1 MSFAHLHVH
10 TEYSLLDGFSNIKK
24 LVKRVKEMDMPAV
37 AITDHGTMFG
47 VIDFYKA
54 AKEAGVKPIIGLET
68 YMAARTMHDR
78 NSKLD
83 RSSYHLLL
91 LAENETGYKNLLKIA
106 SAAQLD
112 GFYYYPRIDHDF
124 LAAHSEGLI
133 ATSGCMSAEIPRSL
147 LDDKPEE
154 AVKRMNWYYDV
165 FGPDRFFVELQQHNI
180 KEITDLNRRLVEMG
194 AKYSAKFIAT
204 NDVHYINPDDARLQ
218 DILLAIQTQSLLSD
232 PERMRMTDDS
242 YYLRTPQEMS
252 QLFAEVP
259 ESLSNTL
266 LIAERCNVDLS
277 FKGYH
282 LPEFPVPEGY
292 TAETYLRHLCEE
304 GARSRYGNRAA
315 SQEVRERLR
324 IRIRRCPQDGLRCVL
339 PDRVGFMSLCA

>member
-1 MSFAHLHVH
+1 
-10 TEYSLLDGFSNIKK
+10 
-24 LVKRVKEMDMPAV
+24 
-37 AITDHGTMFG
+37 
-47 VIDFYKA
+47 
-54 AKEAGVKPIIGLET
+54 
-68 YMAARTMHDR
+68 
-78 NSKLD
+78 
-83 RSSYHLLL
+83 
-91 LAENETGYKNLLKIA
+91 
-106 SAAQLD
+106 
-112 GFYYYPRIDHDF
+112 
-124 LAAHSEGLI
+124 
-133 ATSGCMSAEIPRSL
+133 
-147 LDDKPEE
+147 
-154 AVKRMNWYYDV
+154 MNWYYDV

-180 KEITDLNRRLVEMG
+180 KEITDLNRSLVEMG

-232 PERMRMTDDS
+232 PNRMRMTDDS

-259 ESLSNTL
+259 ELLSNTL

-304 GARSRYGNRAA
+304 GARKPLWGPRRQPGRSVNA
-315 SQEVRERLR
+315 SNTSWALLTRWASM
-324 IRIRRCPQDGLRCVL
+324 PT
-339 PDRVGFMSLCA
+339 S

>member
-1 MSFAHLHVH
+1 
-10 TEYSLLDGFSNIKK
+10 
-24 LVKRVKEMDMPAV
+24 MPAV

-54 AKEAGVKPIIGLET
+54 AKDAGVKPIIGLEA

-78 NSKLD
+78 DSKLD

-91 LAENETGYKNLLKIA
+91 LAENETGYKNFLKIA

-133 ATSGCMSAEIPRSL
+133 CTSGCMSAEIPRAL
-147 LDDKPEE
+147 LDDQPEE

-194 AKYSAKFIAT
+194 ARHSAKFIAT

-259 ESLSNTL
+259 EIIKQHFAHCRTL
-266 LIAERCNVDLS
+266 
-277 FKGYH
+277 
-282 LPEFPVPEGY
+282 
-292 TAETYLRHLCEE
+292 
-304 GARSRYGNRAA
+304 
-315 SQEVRERLR
+315 
-324 IRIRRCPQDGLRCVL
+324 
-339 PDRVGFMSLCA
+339 